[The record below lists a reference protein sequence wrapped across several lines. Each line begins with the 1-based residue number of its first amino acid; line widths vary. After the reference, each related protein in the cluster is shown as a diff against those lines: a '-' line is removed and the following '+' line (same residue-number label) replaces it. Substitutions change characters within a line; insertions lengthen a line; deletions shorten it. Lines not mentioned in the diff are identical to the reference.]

1 MKALLKISLIV
12 ILVAS
17 FSLASAAQEELYNK
31 LNSRLA
37 TLYKQ
42 GKTEDAIIVADEV
55 LQVAIKTF
63 GEKHPYVCAS
73 LNNLAVLYINEGK
86 YEKAEGLYERSLMI
100 AEELL
105 GKDHP
110 QLAGIL
116 ENMVRCNEKLG
127 QMDKAEKLQARLVNI
142 KE

>member
-1 MKALLKISLIV
+1 MKALLKIVLIV

-17 FSLASAAQEELYNK
+17 FGLVSTAQEELYNK

-42 GKTEDAIIVADEV
+42 GKTEDAIIAADEA

-63 GEKHPYVCAS
+63 GEKHPYVSAS
-73 LNNLAVLYINEGK
+73 LNNLALLYVSEGR
-86 YEKAEGLYERSLMI
+86 YEKAEALYERSLMI

-116 ENMVRCNEKLG
+116 ENMVKCNEVLG
-127 QMDKAEKLQARLVNI
+127 LTDKAEKLQARLESI

>member
-1 MKALLKISLIV
+1 MKTLFETALIV
-12 ILVAS
+12 TLITS
-17 FSLASAAQEELYNK
+17 FGTVSFAQEELYNK

-42 GKTEDAIIVADEV
+42 GKTEEAIKVAEEA
-55 LQVAIKTF
+55 LQVAIKTY
-63 GEKHPYVCAS
+63 GEKHPYVSAS
-73 LNNLAVLYINEGK
+73 LNNIALLYINEGK
-86 YEKAEGLYERSLMI
+86 YEKAEKLYERSLMI

-116 ENMVRCNEKLG
+116 ENMVKCNERLG
-127 QMDKAEKLQARLVNI
+127 QKDKAELLEARLKNI

>member
-12 ILVAS
+12 ILVTS
-17 FSLASAAQEELYNK
+17 FGFVSTAQEELYNK

-37 TLYKQ
+37 VLYKQ
-42 GKTEDAIIVADEV
+42 GKTEEAIKVAEEA

-63 GEKHPYVCAS
+63 GEEHPYVSSS
-73 LNNLAVLYINEGK
+73 LNNIALLYINEGR
-86 YEKAEGLYERSLMI
+86 YEKAEELYERSLVI
-100 AEELL
+100 AEAIL

-116 ENMVRCNEKLG
+116 ENMVRCSEELG
-127 QMDKAEKLQARLVNI
+127 QTEKAEMLQARLENI

>member
-17 FSLASAAQEELYNK
+17 FGLVSTAQEELYNK

-37 TLYKQ
+37 SLYKQ
-42 GKTEDAIIVADEV
+42 GKTEEAIMAAEEA
-55 LQVAIKTF
+55 LEVAIKTY
-63 GEKHPYVCAS
+63 GEKHPYVSAS
-73 LNNLAVLYINEGK
+73 LNNLALLNINQGR
-86 YEKAEGLYERSLMI
+86 YEKAEELYERSLLI

-105 GKDHP
+105 GKEHP
-110 QLAGIL
+110 QLASIL
-116 ENMVRCNEKLG
+116 ENMVKCSEVLG
-127 QMDKAEKLQARLVNI
+127 QTDKAERLQARLRDI

>member
-12 ILVAS
+12 ILVTS
-17 FSLASAAQEELYNK
+17 FSFVSTAQEELYNK

-42 GKTEDAIIVADEV
+42 GKTAEAINVAEEAV
-55 LQVAIKTF
+55 QVAIKTF
-63 GEKHPYVCAS
+63 GEEHPYVSAS
-73 LNNLAVLYINEGK
+73 LNNLALLYINEGR
-86 YEKAEGLYERSLMI
+86 YEKAEELYERSLQI
-100 AEELL
+100 AETLL

-116 ENMVRCNEKLG
+116 ENMVKCSEVLG
-127 QMDKAEKLQARLVNI
+127 QTDKAEMLQARLEKI

>member
-1 MKALLKISLIV
+1 MKTLLKILLIV
-12 ILVAS
+12 VLVTS
-17 FSLASAAQEELYNK
+17 FGLVSTAQEELYNK

-37 TLYKQ
+37 ALYKQ
-42 GKTEDAIIVADEV
+42 DKLEEAIKVAEEAV
-55 LQVAIKTF
+55 QVAIKTY
-63 GEKHPYVCAS
+63 GEKHPYVSAS
-73 LNNLAVLYINEGK
+73 LNNLALLNINEGR
-86 YEKAEGLYERSLMI
+86 YEKAEELYERSLKI

-127 QMDKAEKLQARLVNI
+127 QIDKAERLQARLENI

>member
-1 MKALLKISLIV
+1 MKALLKVLLTV
-12 ILVAS
+12 IMVAS
-17 FSLASAAQEELYNK
+17 LSLATVAQEELYNR

-42 GKTEDAIIVADEV
+42 GKTEEAIKVAEEA
-55 LQVAIKTF
+55 LQVAIKTY
-63 GEKHPYVCAS
+63 GEQHPYVSAS
-73 LNNLAVLYINEGK
+73 LNNIALLYINEGK
-86 YEKAEGLYERSLMI
+86 YEKAEALYERSLQI
-100 AEELL
+100 AEALL

-116 ENMVRCNEKLG
+116 ENMVKCNEVLG
-127 QMDKAEKLQARLVNI
+127 KNDKAEMLQARLDNI